1 MSNPY
6 IVGGWVSGALHYGR
20 RGLISHLLDGPNNA
34 LWVVGT
40 RRIGKTSLLRQIE
53 ALTLTHV
60 QYVPLF
66 VDLQGISTR
75 SEFNQELHYALEEVS
90 ERFAALGIDV
100 ASLAQEDEFGLLRS
114 LRRQLMAEGRTLL
127 LLIDETE
134 ALIGIGQADST
145 FLQRLRKIFLAGDGI
160 RVIMVSTKILL
171 QLNEQAAAWTT
182 SPFLNGFAPRNLTAL
197 DPVAASLLIRQSQ
210 SPTPVTAS
218 EQVINSIRDETGDH
232 PYLIQM
238 ICQRLWQEDNSLR
251 ELTPADLV
259 VDDMLAG
266 FFEHDYKYLTAG
278 ERRIV
283 LAVSR
288 AGVMSESDLP
298 AATGLSE
305 PETVGFVFGL
315 IKLGYLRVVYNQ
327 LAVGNQLL
335 DTWIQ
340 QNRPRLE
347 LQVSSAVSDSSSQR
361 MLETGRREEM
371 RLIQEQLAL
380 LRANLAELEMQRIQ
394 FGIQVPLSLINSSN
408 QTKRDIARLE
418 DQLSNLADGLAS
430 PHTALTAM
438 PIRAGS

>member
-288 AGVMSESDLP
+288 AGVMSESALP
-298 AATGLSE
+298 AATSLSE

>member
-20 RGLISHLLDGPNNA
+20 RGLISHLLEGPNHA

-40 RRIGKTSLLRQIE
+40 RRVGKTSLLRQIE
-53 ALTLTHV
+53 ALTLTHP
-60 QYVPLF
+60 QYVPLY

-75 SEFNQELHYALEEVS
+75 AEFNQELHYALDEVAA
-90 ERFAALGIDV
+90 RFDAQGID
-100 ASLAQEDEFGLLRS
+100 AAALAQEDELSLLRT
-114 LRRQLMAEGRTLL
+114 LRRQLLAVERTLL
-127 LLIDETE
+127 LLIDEAE
-134 ALIGIGQADST
+134 ALISIGQPDPAL
-145 FLQRLRKIFLAGDGI
+145 LQRLRKIFLAGSGI

-171 QLNEQAAAWTT
+171 QLNEQAADWNT

-197 DPVAASLLIRQSQ
+197 DPVAAAMLIRQSQ
-210 SPTPVTAS
+210 SAAPVTAS
-218 EQVINSIRDETGDH
+218 EQVINCIRDEAGDH
-232 PYLIQM
+232 PFLMQM

-251 ELTPADLV
+251 ELTSADLI

-266 FFEHDYKYLTAG
+266 FFEHDYKYLSAG
-278 ERRIV
+278 ERRIL

-288 AGVMSESDLP
+288 AGVLSEN
-298 AATGLSE
+298 AVREATGLSE
-305 PETVGFVFGL
+305 SETVGFVFGL

-340 QNRPRLE
+340 QNFARLE
-347 LQVSSAVSDSSSQR
+347 QQVSSAISDNSSQR
-361 MLETGRREEM
+361 LLEAGRREEM
-371 RLIQEQLAL
+371 RMLQDQLAV
-380 LRANLAELEMQRIQ
+380 LRSNLAELEMQRIQ
-394 FGIQVPLSLINSSN
+394 YGIQVPLSLINGIN

-430 PHTALTAM
+430 PHTAFTAA
-438 PIRAGS
+438 PSRSTY

>member
-75 SEFNQELHYALEEVS
+75 SEFNQELHNALEEER

-298 AATGLSE
+298 EATGLSE

-438 PIRAGS
+438 PTRAGS

>member
-438 PIRAGS
+438 PTRAGS

>member
-1 MSNPY
+1 
-6 IVGGWVSGALHYGR
+6 
-20 RGLISHLLDGPNNA
+20 
-34 LWVVGT
+34 
-40 RRIGKTSLLRQIE
+40 
-53 ALTLTHV
+53 
-60 QYVPLF
+60 
-66 VDLQGISTR
+66 
-75 SEFNQELHYALEEVS
+75 
-90 ERFAALGIDV
+90 
-100 ASLAQEDEFGLLRS
+100 
-114 LRRQLMAEGRTLL
+114 
-127 LLIDETE
+127 
-134 ALIGIGQADST
+134 
-145 FLQRLRKIFLAGDGI
+145 
-160 RVIMVSTKILL
+160 MVSTKILL

-288 AGVMSESDLP
+288 AGVMSESALP
-298 AATGLSE
+298 AATSLSE

>member
-6 IVGGWVSGALHYGR
+6 IVGGWVSGAL
-20 RGLISHLLDGPNNA
+20 LLDGPNNA

-288 AGVMSESDLP
+288 AGVMSESALP
-298 AATGLSE
+298 AATSLSE

-408 QTKRDIARLE
+408 QPKRDIARLE
-418 DQLSNLADGLAS
+418 DQLSNLADGVAS

>member
-288 AGVMSESDLP
+288 AGVMSESALP
-298 AATGLSE
+298 AATSLSE

-438 PIRAGS
+438 PTRAGS